1 MTLSEGQENSADV
14 ASSAIRQPDAPA
26 SVVEADAPMAEPGE
40 VFQESPPL
48 EPIPVEP
55 VSAQC
60 LDPVSP
66 LAEEFRLLR
75 GRVRAL
81 DRDRSLRTLG
91 VVSAGAREGRS
102 TIALG
107 LACALAWERHTVL
120 LVEGDLA
127 RRGLERRL
135 GLRPAPGLV
144 EWLRGGEARVPVSR
158 LGRFGPYLLPAGTA
172 RLDEGPLFA
181 APRMSELMEAGRRR
195 FDWVVVDAG
204 PVLGSADTLALQ
216 DVVDGFLCVV
226 RARRTAR
233 AGLRRALRALKPGRV
248 RGLVLNEHR
257 EFFTRYDALPVAAHG
272 QGGKGAMLDSVGAR
286 P

>member
-1 MTLSEGQENSADV
+1 MSLTEGQERHTSG
-14 ASSAIRQPDAPA
+14 ASSAMREPAAPA
-26 SVVEADAPMAEPGE
+26 HAVEARGPIAAAGE
-40 VFQESPPL
+40 VFHERA
-48 EPIPVEP
+48 PVEP
-55 VSAQC
+55 APVEPLSAQC
-60 LDPVSP
+60 LDLASP

-75 GRVRAL
+75 GRVHAL
-81 DRDRSLRTLG
+81 DRERPLRTLG
-91 VVSAGAREGRS
+91 VVSAGVREGRS

-107 LACALAWERHTVL
+107 LASALAWERHRVL
-120 LVEGDLA
+120 LVEADLG

-135 GLRPAPGLV
+135 GLAPAPGLV
-144 EWLRGGEARVPVSR
+144 EWLQQAPARVPVSR

-172 RLDEGPLFA
+172 RLDQA
-181 APRMSELMEAGRRR
+181 APFPSLRLTELMEAARRR

-233 AGLRRALRALKPGRV
+233 AHLRRALGALKPGRV

-257 EFFTRYDALPVAAHG
+257 EFFTRYDAPPLAARG
-272 QGGKGAMLDSVGAR
+272 QQGPGRHA
-286 P
+286 